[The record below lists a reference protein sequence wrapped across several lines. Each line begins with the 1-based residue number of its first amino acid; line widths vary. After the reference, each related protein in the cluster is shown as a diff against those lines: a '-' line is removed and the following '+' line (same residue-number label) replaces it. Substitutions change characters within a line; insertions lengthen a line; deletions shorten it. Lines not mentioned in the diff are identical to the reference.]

1 MVSPGMPGWILFIP
15 VLNVEVDFSLS
26 SGSVSFPYSHLEPVP
41 FILLIPLDVPGKT
54 GPFLVSS
61 HMAEAFPSFQMLRM
75 WDELDE
81 QSRRKYQKKAAPC
94 PDPSLSVWRPDI
106 YFASVSETFE
116 KKMDN
121 YSLEWASQ
129 AEKSYEKS
137 ELSLDR

>member
-1 MVSPGMPGWILFIP
+1 M
-15 VLNVEVDFSLS
+15 S

-41 FILLIPLDVPGKT
+41 LILLIPLDVPGKI
-54 GPFLVSS
+54 GPFLVSP
-61 HMAEAFPSFQMLRM
+61 HVAEAFPSFQILRM
-75 WDELDE
+75 WGELDE
-81 QSRRKYQKKAAPC
+81 QSRRKYQKKAAAC
-94 PDPSLSVWRPDI
+94 PDPSLSIWRPDI

-116 KKMDN
+116 KKVDD